1 MVKETKPT
9 QMKSKIEFLE
19 IVVVIETFGPQPRL
33 SSAPEIV
40 TYLNKTLT
48 QKYFYWVPVLLNICF
63 VQFEQHIYILHSQT
77 QALLLC
83 SVWYVHTIL

>member
-19 IVVVIETFGPQPRL
+19 DVVVIETFGPQPRL

-40 TYLNKTLT
+40 TYLNRTLT
-48 QKYFYWVPVLLNICF
+48 QKYFYWVPVLLNISFSHC
-63 VQFEQHIYILHSQT
+63 E
-77 QALLLC
+77 
-83 SVWYVHTIL
+83 